1 MTFGVT
7 AILKHMLYQSPQL
20 DRVFHALS
28 DPTRRAVLDRLTQGP
43 ASVSELAAPFGTTL
57 AAIVQ
62 HVQVLEASGLI
73 STEKVG
79 RTRTCCVSAEAIAR
93 AEQWL
98 SERRALW
105 EARLDRMETYVL
117 KLQKTEKKRDKRAH
131 RK

>member
-1 MTFGVT
+1 
-7 AILKHMLYQSPQL
+7 MLDHSPQL

-43 ASVSELAAPFGTTL
+43 ASVSELAAPFETTL

-79 RTRTCCVSAEAIAR
+79 RTRTCSVSGEAIAGV
-93 AEQWL
+93 EQWL
-98 SERRALW
+98 SARRAVW
-105 EARLDRMETYVL
+105 EARLDRMEAYVL
-117 KLQKTEKKRDKRAH
+117 KLQATEKKRGKRAR

>member
-1 MTFGVT
+1 MTFAAP
-7 AILKHMLYQSPQL
+7 AILKHMLNQSSQL

-28 DPTRRAVLDRLTQGP
+28 DPTRRAVLDRLARGP
-43 ASVSELAAPFGTTL
+43 ASVSELAAPFETSL

-73 STEKVG
+73 STQKVG
-79 RTRTCCVSAEAIAR
+79 RSRRCRVSAEAIAR

-98 SERRALW
+98 GARREIW
-105 EARLDRMETYVL
+105 EARLDRMEDYVL
-117 KLQKTEKKRDKRAH
+117 KLQTREKTRGKRAH

>member
-1 MTFGVT
+1 
-7 AILKHMLYQSPQL
+7 MLNHAQQL
-20 DRVFHALS
+20 DLVFHALS

-43 ASVSELAAPFGTTL
+43 ASVSELAAPFETTL

-73 STEKVG
+73 STEKIG

-98 SERRALW
+98 SARRQVW
-105 EARLDRMETYVL
+105 EARLDRMEGHVL
-117 KLQKTEKKRDKRAH
+117 RMQAMERERGKRAR
-131 RK
+131 RKSFPA

>member
-1 MTFGVT
+1 M
-7 AILKHMLYQSPQL
+7 
-20 DRVFHALS
+20 
-28 DPTRRAVLDRLTQGP
+28 
-43 ASVSELAAPFGTTL
+43 SELAAPFETTL
-57 AAIVQ
+57 MAIVQ

-79 RTRTCCVSAEAIAR
+79 RTRTCSVSAEAIAR

-105 EARLDRMETYVL
+105 EARLDRMEAYVI
-117 KLQKTEKKRDKRAH
+117 KLQATEKKRGKRSK

>member
-1 MTFGVT
+1 
-7 AILKHMLYQSPQL
+7 MLDQSPQL

-43 ASVSELAAPFGTTL
+43 ASVSELAEPFETTL

-73 STEKVG
+73 STEKIG
-79 RTRTCCVSAEAIAR
+79 RTRTCSVSAEAIAR

-98 SERRALW
+98 SARRELC
-105 EARLDRMETYVL
+105 ARLDRLEAYVL
-117 KLQKTEKKRDKRAH
+117 KLQATEKKRGKRAH

>member
-1 MTFGVT
+1 
-7 AILKHMLYQSPQL
+7 MLDQSPQL

-43 ASVSELAAPFGTTL
+43 ASVSELAAPFETTL

-73 STEKVG
+73 TTEKIG
-79 RTRTCCVSAEAIAR
+79 RTRTCRVSAEAVAR
-93 AEQWL
+93 AERWL
-98 SERRALW
+98 SERRELW
-105 EARLDRMETYVL
+105 EARLDRIEAYVL
-117 KLQKTEKKRDKRAH
+117 KLQEKKRGKRAH

>member
-1 MTFGVT
+1 
-7 AILKHMLYQSPQL
+7 MLNHAPQL
-20 DRVFHALS
+20 DLVFHALS

-43 ASVSELAAPFGTTL
+43 ASVSELAAPFETTL

-73 STEKVG
+73 STEKIG

-98 SERRALW
+98 SARRQVW
-105 EARLDRMETYVL
+105 EARLDRMEGHVL
-117 KLQKTEKKRDKRAH
+117 RMQAMERERGKRAR
-131 RK
+131 RKSFPA

>member
-1 MTFGVT
+1 
-7 AILKHMLYQSPQL
+7 MLDQSPRL

-28 DPTRRAVLDRLTQGP
+28 DPTRRAVLDRLCQGP
-43 ASVSELAAPFGTTL
+43 ASVSELAAPFETTL

-73 STEKVG
+73 STEKTG
-79 RTRTCCVSAEAIAR
+79 RTRTCSLSAEEIAR

-98 SERRALW
+98 TARREIW
-105 EARLDRMETYVL
+105 EARLDRMESYVL
-117 KLQKTEKKRDKRAH
+117 NLQATEKKRGKRKY

>member
-1 MTFGVT
+1 
-7 AILKHMLYQSPQL
+7 MLNQSPQL
-20 DRVFHALS
+20 DRIFHALS

-73 STEKVG
+73 STEKIG
-79 RTRTCCVSAEAIAR
+79 RTRTCRVSADAIVC

-98 SERRALW
+98 SERRKVW
-105 EARLDRMETYVL
+105 EARLDRMEAYVL
-117 KLQKTEKKRDKRAH
+117 KLQAAEKKRGKRKH

>member
-1 MTFGVT
+1 
-7 AILKHMLYQSPQL
+7 MLDQSPQL

-43 ASVSELAAPFGTTL
+43 ASVSELAAPFETTL

-73 STEKVG
+73 TTEKNG

-93 AEQWL
+93 AEEWL
-98 SERRALW
+98 GARRAVW
-105 EARLDRMETYVL
+105 EARLDRMEAYVQR
-117 KLQKTEKKRDKRAH
+117 LQTTEKRRGKRAR

>member
-1 MTFGVT
+1 
-7 AILKHMLYQSPQL
+7 MLNQSPQL

-28 DPTRRAVLDRLTQGP
+28 DPTRRAVLDRLARGP
-43 ASVSELAAPFGTTL
+43 ASVSELAAPFETTL

-73 STEKVG
+73 STEKIG
-79 RTRTCCVSAEAIAR
+79 RTRTCSVSAETMAR

-98 SERRALW
+98 GTCRAVW
-105 EARLDRMETYVL
+105 EARLDRMEAYVL
-117 KLQKTEKKRDKRAH
+117 KLQATEKKRGKRPK